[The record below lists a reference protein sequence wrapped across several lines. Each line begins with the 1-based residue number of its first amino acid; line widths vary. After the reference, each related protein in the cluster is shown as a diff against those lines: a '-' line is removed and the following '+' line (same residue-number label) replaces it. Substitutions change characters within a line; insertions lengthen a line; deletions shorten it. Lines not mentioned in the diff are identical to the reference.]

1 MLESTDK
8 EKGENK
14 RFQESGGI
22 EIRKGEE
29 KQTKEKVTPNF
40 ANREEYEKWK
50 EGRLREMDK
59 RGK

>member
-1 MLESTDK
+1 MDIT
-8 EKGENK
+8 ENK

-50 EGRLREMDK
+50 K
-59 RGK
+59 KQKSPWFF